1 MNILENAT
9 NQFRA
14 KLTELRSLD
23 VEEWGE
29 GGTPATIYFRASMN
43 FKDREVVQKLY
54 KDGKE
59 QEFFCMTL
67 ILKALDEDGQPL
79 FRRTDKEKMMREIDP
94 ELIMRVVDEM
104 VVEAESF
111 NTLKKT

>member
-14 KLTELRSLD
+14 KLTELKSLE

-29 GGTPATIYFRASMN
+29 TGTPATIYFRASMN